1 MKRKL
6 VLENGKVFN
15 GVGFGSDETKVAEI
29 IFHTAMVGY
38 HEILSNPVYADK
50 FVCMSYPL
58 IGNYGLAN
66 EDYES
71 KKVFLKGFVVRE
83 YNDIPSN
90 FRSTMTLNEALEE
103 NGVCGISE
111 LDTREL
117 VRILRDKGSMKA
129 CICDETLSDEEA
141 LKLISEYSES
151 NELSK
156 KVSTKK
162 IWHARTTN
170 PSNTIVVID
179 LGVKKELAYN
189 LNEYGCNVVV
199 LPYNSNLETVL
210 KQNPTGVIISD
221 GPADPKTNI
230 EAIELVKGLV
240 GKLPVL
246 GLGEG
251 ALVVALAYEGETSKL
266 LKGYYGCN
274 YPVRNTLDGKVQ
286 IISLNTSYKMNVENT
301 KLEVSNVG
309 VINNEVFRVK
319 DQENKVV
326 ASLYLDDNLL
336 KEFVKSLG
344 GANNAKKNRS

>member
-6 VLENGKVFN
+6 VLENGKVFS
-15 GVGFGSDETKVAEI
+15 GVGFGSDETVVAEI
-29 IFHTAMVGY
+29 IFNTAMVGY

-50 FVCMSYPL
+50 IVCMSYPL

-71 KKVFLKGFVVRE
+71 KNVFIKGFVVRE

-90 FRSTMTLNEALEE
+90 FRATMTLNEALEE
-103 NGVCGISE
+103 KNVCGISD

-151 NELSK
+151 TELSK

-162 IWHARTTN
+162 VWHARTTN
-170 PSNTIVVID
+170 PTNTVVVID
-179 LGVKKELAYN
+179 LGVKKELAYS
-189 LNEYGCNVVV
+189 LNEFGCNVVV
-199 LPYNSNLETVL
+199 LPYNSSLETVL
-210 KQNPTGVIISD
+210 KYNPTGVIVSD
-221 GPADPKTNI
+221 GPANPKDNMD
-230 EAIELVKGLV
+230 AVNLVKELA

-246 GLGEG
+246 GLGLG
-251 ALVVALAYEGETSKL
+251 ALVVALAYEGDTEKL
-266 LKGYYGCN
+266 HKGYYGCN
-274 YPVRNTLDGKVQ
+274 YPVRNKENGKVQ
-286 IISLNTSYKMNVENT
+286 IVSLNTSYKMNVENT
-301 KLEVSNVG
+301 KLEVLNVG
-309 VINNEVFRVK
+309 VINEEVFRVG
-319 DQENKVV
+319 NKEEQVIG
-326 ASLYLDDNLL
+326 SLYLDGELL
-336 KEFVKSLG
+336 KEFVSSLG